1 MMVSCFT
8 LAQFLSAGSCGNCF
22 FS

>member
-22 FS
+22 SS